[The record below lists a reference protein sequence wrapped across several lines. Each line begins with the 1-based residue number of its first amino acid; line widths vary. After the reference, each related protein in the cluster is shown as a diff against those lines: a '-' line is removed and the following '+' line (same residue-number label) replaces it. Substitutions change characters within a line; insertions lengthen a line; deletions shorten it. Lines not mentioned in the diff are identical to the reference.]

1 MRRGFTRRAHFTLR
15 RDLGIKGSRDQE
27 VPAGQLNQQSR
38 GASPRSS
45 ATCLVRPP
53 SGRKQ
58 KLSLSTRDCVPGNT
72 RAPSGRKQKSF
83 KHSSALRVDTGVIY
97 CPPGTAHRLPGTASL
112 ATLVRPPGG
121 NRSFIAY
128 QGLRPAPIARLPC
141 DLAVALRA
149 RIIPAPRAHSIPAR
163 PPPVRPVLRRIPR
176 AVQKRRLRRDTT
188 PARRTARA
196 APSAAFPGQ

>member
-1 MRRGFTRRAHFTLR
+1 MPRPSALRAETEVVIVHQGLR
-15 RDLGIKGSRDQE
+15 PWQHSCALRAETE
-27 VPAGQLNQQSR
+27 VIQA
-38 GASPRSS
+38 
-45 ATCLVRPP
+45 LVRPP
-53 SGRKQ
+53 GGHRSYLLPTRDCA
-58 KLSLSTRDCVPGNT
+58 SPTRDCVPGNT